1 MLIDIIQI
9 IISVLLMITILLQQ
23 RGGGL
28 SGAFGGQSVAYGTR
42 RGAEKIVFKA
52 SIVLGI
58 LFIASSLVRLFI

>member
-1 MLIDIIQI
+1 
-9 IISVLLMITILLQQ
+9 MITILLQQ